1 MKFPKLYNPF
11 KVADGDRTFS
21 SFTLSVALLF
31 LVFYIL
37 SVGVTYAIEK
47 PELIMPALLAVCC
60 LRIVYAMF
68 KGK

>member
-11 KVADGDRTFS
+11 KVANGDGTFS

-47 PELIMPALLAVCC
+47 PELIMPTLLAMGC
-60 LRIVYAMF
+60 LRIVYAIF

>member
-11 KVADGDRTFS
+11 KVAGGDRTFS
-21 SFTLSVALLF
+21 SFTLSVAILF
-31 LVFYIL
+31 SVFCTL

-47 PELIMPALLAVCC
+47 PELIMPTLLAVCG
-60 LRIVYAMF
+60 LRIVYAIF

>member
-11 KVADGDRTFS
+11 KVADGDT
-21 SFTLSVALLF
+21 SFTLPVALLF

-37 SVGVTYAIEK
+37 SVGVIYAIEK
-47 PELIMPALLAVCC
+47 PALIMPTLLAMCC
-60 LRIVYAMF
+60 LRIVYAIF

>member
-21 SFTLSVALLF
+21 SFTLAVALLF
-31 LVFYIL
+31 LVFNIVA
-37 SVGVTYAIEK
+37 VGVAYAIEK
-47 PELIMPALLAVCC
+47 PELIMHTILAMCC
-60 LRIVYAMF
+60 LRVVYAVF